1 MRLTRIL
8 YSFFLTASLAS
19 CGGAGLGGDDGP
31 APVIEPTVTFS
42 GPSTISDFNS
52 CSGNSWDNCITL
64 TAILSDPQ
72 NRVID
77 KNWVVRSNSY
87 WECPSPVR
95 TGDNII
101 SCPAYCGEAYSLQLY
116 YDMDYT
122 MPSSSGTGTVTIP
135 DWTYKTVYV
144 NELQCASGIGVD
156 GYIVDAN
163 VFVDLNNNLTMDD
176 GEPKTKTDGQ
186 GQFSFNVPVK
196 SGSTIV
202 LMGGTDF
209 DTMLPMPENYILVGV
224 YDTNYSSIIS
234 PLSTINYFAKGRLDL
249 HRQIKAMNEF
259 NILAADPVSY
269 LAYNYESASA
279 VLEKN
284 IQLTI
289 LSSVLAKFSE
299 KNDYISAWK
308 IISQPII
315 NKKYELSEITS
326 SAYIKH
332 TLNTYL
338 KKIDF
343 SIPANK
349 VDLISSHI
357 EIFLKSIKVTNN
369 NSSHTEFFATGI
381 GEFGDNINQYI
392 KNETELLNNY

>member
-1 MRLTRIL
+1 M
-8 YSFFLTASLAS
+8 
-19 CGGAGLGGDDGP
+19 
-31 APVIEPTVTFS
+31 V
-42 GPSTISDFNS
+42 
-52 CSGNSWDNCITL
+52 
-64 TAILSDPQ
+64 
-72 NRVID
+72 
-77 KNWVVRSNSY
+77 
-87 WECPSPVR
+87 
-95 TGDNII
+95 
-101 SCPAYCGEAYSLQLY
+101 
-116 YDMDYT
+116 
-122 MPSSSGTGTVTIP
+122 
-135 DWTYKTVYV
+135 
-144 NELQCASGIGVD
+144 
-156 GYIVDAN
+156 
-163 VFVDLNNNLTMDD
+163 
-176 GEPKTKTDGQ
+176 
-186 GQFSFNVPVK
+186 
-196 SGSTIV
+196 
-202 LMGGTDF
+202 
-209 DTMLPMPENYILVGV
+209 
-224 YDTNYSSIIS
+224 
-234 PLSTINYFAKGRLDL
+234 
-249 HRQIKAMNEF
+249 
-259 NILAADPVSY
+259 
-269 LAYNYESASA
+269 
-279 VLEKN
+279 
-284 IQLTI
+284 I